1 MGTVNMELKV
11 VVGLLLVAGVAQ
23 ATPANGY
30 RSRRQIEAKC
40 ECREKINELD
50 RSIGNCTTDRKD
62 FFVTTGNGKVVLKD
76 KVGSNYFCTVDGD
89 SNCPDKQLY
98 QGSKDQYISYKACQ
112 YFVPKPADFPQKH
125 TIGCGPEGVDFPW
138 KKFNKNCYM
147 LVEKKATWEEA
158 RKKCKNH
165 SAHLASINS
174 EEENEFLVGMIKSK
188 DLPEE
193 SFWVGGKRD
202 CDGCDEFSWTDES
215 QWRFQDFEDGVSTS
229 RFPGRLRTSDSISF
243 SPPVGLPLQKNC
255 VLAGPK
261 WKAAHCQEAKRF
273 FCEY

>member
-1 MGTVNMELKV
+1 MKL

-174 EEENEFLVGMIKSK
+174 DEENEFLVGMIKSK

-193 SFWVGGKRD
+193 SFFWVGMKRD
-202 CDGCDEFSWTDES
+202 CDSCDAFSWTDGSRRKIGAIAE
-215 QWRFQDFEDGVSTS
+215 WRFQDLDRLQDLTS
-229 RFPGRLRTSDSISF
+229 
-243 SPPVGLPLQKNC
+243 QKNC
-255 VLAGPK
+255 ILGGSK
-261 WKAAHCQEAKRF
+261 WKAAHCQEAERF